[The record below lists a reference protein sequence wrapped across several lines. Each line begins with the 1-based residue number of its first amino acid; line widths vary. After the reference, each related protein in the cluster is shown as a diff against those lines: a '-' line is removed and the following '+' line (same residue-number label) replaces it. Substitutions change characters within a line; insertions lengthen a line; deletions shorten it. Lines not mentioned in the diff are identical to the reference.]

1 MYENIFVNMIKAQI
15 PRVYAPLFQ
24 PYRYKLFYGGRGG
37 AKSWAFASV
46 LLILALKEPIRI
58 LCCREFQNS
67 TRQSVHQLLIEQ
79 IDHLNLS
86 AFFDVQQQKI
96 KGINGSEFIFM
107 GLARN
112 IQGIKSTENISI
124 AWVEEAQTISQS
136 SLDLLI
142 PTIRAPRSELWFS
155 WNPLQE
161 DAPIEQLRSRLIDD
175 NEAVVKKVG
184 WQDNPWF
191 PDELD
196 AERRRLLVYDP
207 AAYEHVWEGS
217 FQTRSDALVFN
228 ERVVVQDFETPD
240 HTRFYYGVD
249 WGFAKDPTALIR
261 CFILNHQLYVD
272 YEIFGES
279 IEIDALPNMFDQIP
293 DIRRWP
299 IRADSAR
306 PETISY
312 LARQGFNIRG
322 AKKWAGSIEDG
333 LAYLKSFRQIVVHP
347 RCPKIAQEFRRYAY
361 QVDRLTLDILPKVE
375 DANNHG
381 IDALRYALDGL
392 ITHKAR
398 APVFTK
404 TALKQLGAR

>member
-37 AKSWAFASV
+37 AKSWAFARV

-67 TRQSVHQLLIEQ
+67 TRQPVHQLLIEQ

-142 PTIRAPRSELWFS
+142 PTIRTPRSELWFS

-207 AAYEHVWEGS
+207 AAYEHV
-217 FQTRSDALVFN
+217 
-228 ERVVVQDFETPD
+228 
-240 HTRFYYGVD
+240 
-249 WGFAKDPTALIR
+249 
-261 CFILNHQLYVD
+261 
-272 YEIFGES
+272 
-279 IEIDALPNMFDQIP
+279 
-293 DIRRWP
+293 
-299 IRADSAR
+299 
-306 PETISY
+306 
-312 LARQGFNIRG
+312 
-322 AKKWAGSIEDG
+322 
-333 LAYLKSFRQIVVHP
+333 
-347 RCPKIAQEFRRYAY
+347 
-361 QVDRLTLDILPKVE
+361 
-375 DANNHG
+375 
-381 IDALRYALDGL
+381 
-392 ITHKAR
+392 
-398 APVFTK
+398 
-404 TALKQLGAR
+404 